1 MLFQKTRNTSLPN
14 KETDKNMKNNK
25 IIKNL
30 YSVCSVPSSG
40 FPELGP
46 PDCPYGAALFGP

>member
-1 MLFQKTRNTSLPN
+1 
-14 KETDKNMKNNK
+14 MKNKK

-30 YSVCSVPSSG
+30 YSVYSVPSSG
-40 FPELGP
+40 FPAFGP